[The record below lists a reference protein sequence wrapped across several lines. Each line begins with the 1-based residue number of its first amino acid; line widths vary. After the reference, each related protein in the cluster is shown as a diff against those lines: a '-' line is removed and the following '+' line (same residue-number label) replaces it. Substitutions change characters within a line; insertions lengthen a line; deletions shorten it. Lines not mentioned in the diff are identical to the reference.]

1 MRWHPSLLFALW
13 LVGVASGDPALPAQG
28 ESTGGAEP
36 PQDPALHIEH
46 LTPGLDSILS
56 PDTQV
61 EVIATGYHWTE
72 GPLWVEAEQALLFSD
87 VPANTVYAWREGEG
101 VSIYLQPSGYT
112 GTVQRGGE
120 PGANG
125 LALDAEGK
133 LLLCQ
138 HGDRRIARMPAVLSE
153 PAPYYLT
160 IADRYDGARFNS
172 PNDLAVD
179 SSGNIYFTDPP
190 YGLEQ
195 GIDDAARELEVYG
208 VYRIGPDQQVT
219 LLVDD
224 LARPNGIAL
233 SPDERTLYVSNSDPE
248 KAIWMS
254 YSIRP
259 DGALSDPAVFYDA
272 TLLVASK
279 PGLPDGMEVD
289 NSGNLFAAG
298 PGGVLIFTPAAELLG
313 TIVTGVPTG
322 NVAFNAD
329 KSILYITANDSL
341 LRVRLH

>member
-1 MRWHPSLLFALW
+1 MRSHPLVLCSVW
-13 LVGVASGDPALPAQG
+13 LVGIAAGDMALSAASDTA
-28 ESTGGAEP
+28 EAEP
-36 PQDPALHIEH
+36 SQDRALHIEH
-46 LTPGLDSILS
+46 LTPGLDSVLS
-56 PDTQV
+56 PDAQI
-61 EVIATGYHWTE
+61 EVLATGYRWTE
-72 GPLWVEAEQALLFSD
+72 GPLWVESEQALLFSD

-101 VSIYLQPSGYT
+101 VSVYLQPSGYT
-112 GTVQRGGE
+112 GAVPRGGE

-125 LALDAEGK
+125 LALGMDGQ
-133 LLLCQ
+133 LILCQ
-138 HGDRRIARMPAVLSE
+138 HGDRRLARMSGVLSE
-153 PAPYYLT
+153 PVADYLT
-160 IADRYDGARFNS
+160 IADEYEGARFNS

-195 GIDDAARELEVYG
+195 GVDDAARELEVYG
-208 VYRIGPDQQVT
+208 VYRVAPDRNVT
-219 LLVDD
+219 LLIEE
-224 LARPNGIAL
+224 LKRPNGVAL

-248 KAIWMS
+248 QAIWMS

-259 DGALSDPAVFYDA
+259 DGTLSDPELFYDA
-272 TLLVASK
+272 TALVDSR

-289 NSGNLFAAG
+289 ASGNLFATG

-329 KSILYITANDSL
+329 KSVLYITADDSL